1 MIIIALRLVV
11 SLVLLRTNYGNF
23 MINKIGFFL
32 GVLVLT
38 FIALPA
44 PKVIAAIDVQ
54 SVSGIWQNSVGSP
67 QPAFSQSFNGANTNF
82 IQWGVKT
89 SNYGQSGYKFVGN
102 APPTISSV
110 PLDTPFALGTF
121 THYNF
126 PITQDGGSLT
136 STDLAVA
143 MNFTI
148 NGQAQ
153 VLNNVYT
160 FLHNE
165 TPNVNLNLSNPINND
180 IVSFLNNTSKQQIIN
195 IGGVDYVLNLIGFST
210 SPDGPL
216 VSQFSTTERQI
227 NTATL
232 FAEFTR
238 ASVEVPEP
246 STYMLLAG
254 MLLVIGMSRGRN
266 KALV

>member
-1 MIIIALRLVV
+1 MK
-11 SLVLLRTNYGNF
+11 
-23 MINKIGFFL
+23 NKIAFLL
-32 GVLVLT
+32 GVVLLT
-38 FIALPA
+38 FIMLPS
-44 PKVIAAIDVQ
+44 PKVVAQPIDVQ
-54 SVSGIWQNSVGSP
+54 SVSGVWQNIVGSP
-67 QPAFSQSFNGANTNF
+67 EPVFSQNLNGAGTNF
-82 IQWGVKT
+82 ISWGVT
-89 SNYGQSGYKFVGN
+89 TGSFGQSGYQFVGN
-102 APPTISSV
+102 APPTISSI

-126 PITQDGGSLT
+126 PITQTGGSLT
-136 STDLAVA
+136 SADLALTL
-143 MNFTI
+143 NFSI
-148 NGQAQ
+148 EGQAQ

-165 TPNVNLNLSNPINND
+165 TPNVNLSIQNPINND
-180 IVSFLNNTSKQQIIN
+180 IVSFVNNTSQQQIIN

-216 VSQFSTTERQI
+216 VQQFSTTETLVNNAQ
-227 NTATL
+227 L

-254 MLLVIGMSRGRN
+254 MLLVVAMVRARER
-266 KALV
+266 ALV